1 MRRAWAIVAVLA
13 AGVLLA
19 PSAQAALA
27 FRDCP
32 DADGFECT
40 TVAVPRDRGNPSA
53 GTIQLRVAREL
64 DAPLFARIPLL
75 ALSGGPGQPGV
86 AFGPLWQ
93 AVLDGVQS
101 RYAIVLV
108 DVRGTGRSGLLRCP
122 ELQRQGLTDVTVR
135 APGTV
140 EACARRLGPAR
151 DAYATTETVE
161 DLDAVR
167 AALGAPKMALFGVSY
182 GTYYALRY
190 ARAHPDRVDRL
201 MLDSV
206 VPQENVGLDLPATWP
221 ALRGLLT
228 ALCGGSSCRA
238 ITPDPVADLASTL
251 GRLRAGP
258 LTAPIFDGRGRSRV
272 ARIADPRALY
282 DVLLGAALDDQAARR
297 PPGGARGGEPGRR
310 RAPGARRTAE
320 PFARRAAS
328 GRPDAR
334 LGRARG
340 DPLRR
345 PRAAVGLRPAGT
357 RRRRAVHTRGGGG
370 ERAARHVR
378 SLAAVACGTLRRR
391 RARCR
396 TSRP

>member
-19 PSAQAALA
+19 PAAQAALA

-40 TVAVPRDRGNPSA
+40 TVEVPRDRADPSA

-167 AALGAPKMALFGVSY
+167 AALGAPKMALLGVSY

-201 MLDSV
+201 ILDSV

-228 ALCGGSSCRA
+228 ALCGGSRCRA

-282 DVLLGAALDDQAARR
+282 DVLLGAALDDRLRAALPAALAAASRGDAVPLVRAAQRSRSLVAPPLNAETLDWAVHAATLCADLGPPSAYGLLARTSSRR
-297 PPGGARGGEPGRR
+297 SHPRRRRRTGCTTCAVAGRR
-310 RAPGARRTAE
+310 RARRW
-320 PFARRAAS
+320 
-328 GRPDAR
+328 
-334 LGRARG
+334 
-340 DPLRR
+340 
-345 PRAAVGLRPAGT
+345 
-357 RRRRAVHTRGGGG
+357 RRRQ
-370 ERAARHVR
+370 
-378 SLAAVACGTLRRR
+378 
-391 RARCR
+391 ARCR